1 LVAREAPMP
10 AMLMLPLVR
19 WALALMEIPL
29 QPL

>member
-1 LVAREAPMP
+1 MP